1 MYPSAGFLLN
11 VLDAWW
17 RCTLAVASSKFQAR
31 MSLLK
36 YRLTAPLLWSR
47 GGGTQGEADAG
58 AGAVVTLYAS
68 PPMRTDADNSE
79 AAAAEAACGV
89 GMMMMMSVCV
99 AVVLGVLTHPIVGAT
114 TNRFLGVKR
123 VRVRTQILSRSSYC
137 ASSF

>member
-17 RCTLAVASSKFQAR
+17 RCTRGVASSKFQAR

-36 YRLTAPLLWSR
+36 YRLTAPLLWTR

-58 AGAVVTLYAS
+58 AGAVTLYAS

-79 AAAAEAACGV
+79 AAAEAACSAG
-89 GMMMMMSVCV
+89 
-99 AVVLGVLTHPIVGAT
+99 
-114 TNRFLGVKR
+114 
-123 VRVRTQILSRSSYC
+123 
-137 ASSF
+137 